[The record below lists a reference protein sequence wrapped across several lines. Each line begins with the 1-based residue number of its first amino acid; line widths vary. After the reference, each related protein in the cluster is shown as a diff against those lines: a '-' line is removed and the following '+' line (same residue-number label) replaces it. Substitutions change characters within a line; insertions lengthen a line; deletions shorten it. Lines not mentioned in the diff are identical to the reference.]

1 MSIPDIHPDH
11 YSRPSQDIIGEM
23 LDPLSGRVTIVKCSI
38 RVTGDTST
46 EELERRMEA
55 GFDEYVKTAMLTREL
70 K

>member
-1 MSIPDIHPDH
+1 MSIPDVHPDH
-11 YSRPSQDIIGEM
+11 YNRPAQDIIGEM

-38 RVTGDTST
+38 RVTGDTSM

-55 GFDEYVKTAMLTREL
+55 GFDEYVKTAMVAREL